1 MQWYK
6 LGIKCRSGHA
16 AMVSRLPIG
25 TVETDTRAHT
35 KKTVNA
41 FHTLSGVVKA
51 HLLSLH
57 KTRHKNKMSFRSL
70 ARRCVGTS
78 AKWMQ
83 MHIIQKKQHTHAK
96 AICLCWSQYRFVS
109 YKICKLAYTSVI
121 TESLCISLSH
131 SLSVFRSHSLV
142 HTHLRAF
149 GGLSDVWH
157 STLAPPPPSLSASLG
172 PDSAFNAEGKN
183 IPPLLILSPHL
194 SLLFP
199 LTLDFF
205 SSSSLPPAPVP
216 QLCLGLL
223 SLLLLPGPHLII
235 QSLMSL
241 LSFTYQ
247 FMCTLW
253 HSVTP
258 IIKPQTLLPE
268 LKKMKSSCN

>member
-1 MQWYK
+1 MFVLVTIPFCFLQNLQTCIYFSYY
-6 LGIKCRSGHA
+6 R
-16 AMVSRLPIG
+16 VSLYLFI
-25 TVETDTRAHT
+25 ALSICLSL
-35 KKTVNA
+35 
-41 FHTLSGVVKA
+41 TLSR
-51 HLLSLH
+51 
-57 KTRHKNKMSFRSL
+57 T
-70 ARRCVGTS
+70 
-78 AKWMQ
+78 
-83 MHIIQKKQHTHAK
+83 
-96 AICLCWSQYRFVS
+96 
-109 YKICKLAYTSVI
+109 
-121 TESLCISLSH
+121 
-131 SLSVFRSHSLV
+131 

-223 SLLLLPGPHLII
+223 SLLLFPGPHLII